1 MNHPKFDLE
10 EFLKQVPDL
19 GVGTRVPDS
28 EFRDRV
34 DKVRSLLKQRGIGC
48 GIAYGNEYRPGDT
61 GWLTDYDPSLEA
73 TVVVIGDKKTMI
85 LGGPEGSLYAR
96 EQKRL
101 GEYRNLVELKLPEED
116 YPGYKFTSF
125 AEAVQEAC
133 GGLPSKLG
141 ILTLKEVI
149 PVATYQMFQGLQ
161 GAELVDASDILLDL
175 RYHKSEAELRVMRVS
190 AGIVTQAM
198 QAALGVLQP
207 GISELEVAATAEYAM
222 KRLGVERH
230 GVVTIV
236 SSGNRVSN
244 VIGGASQKRIE
255 EGELVEITLS
265 GRYEGL
271 SACVGRTVGVG
282 RISEGKRKLLQTCL
296 EAYAKASSG
305 IAFGAP
311 AKEVDLSCRQ
321 YLRQHGFENMYSSVH
336 GTGWTE
342 CMEYSGAETQYSQHS
357 FPKGIALQLD
367 IGVFG
372 VPAFGIP
379 AEEVGVRLEDLWI
392 IDHAGTAQRLT
403 ANPVDASP
411 LLPHNFADKPD
422 SKTARRRK

>member
-1 MNHPKFDLE
+1 MRYSKFDLE
-10 EFLKQVPDL
+10 RFMKEIPDL
-19 GVGTRVPDS
+19 GVGTKVPDS
-28 EFRDRV
+28 EFQDRV
-34 DKVRSLLKQRGIGC
+34 GKVRSILKQRGISC

-73 TVVVIGDKKTMI
+73 TVVVIGDRKTMI

-116 YPGYKFTSF
+116 YPGYKFSSF
-125 AEAVQEAC
+125 EDALKEAC
-133 GGLPSKLG
+133 SKIPDQLG

-149 PVATYQMFQGLQ
+149 PVATYEMFGSLK
-161 GAELVDASDILLDL
+161 GVKLVDAADILLDL
-175 RYHKSEAELRVMRVS
+175 RYHKSEAELKVMRVS
-190 AGIVTQAM
+190 AGIVTHAM

-207 GISELEVAATAEYAM
+207 GISELEVAATAEYVM
-222 KRLGVERH
+222 KRLGGERH

-236 SSGNRVSN
+236 SSGKRVSN

-255 EGELVEITLS
+255 EGDLVELTLS
-265 GRYEGL
+265 MRYEGL
-271 SACVGRTVGVG
+271 SACVGRTVGAG
-282 RISEGKRKLLQTCL
+282 KISDGKRKLIQTCV
-296 EAYAKASSG
+296 EAYAKASPK
-305 IAFGAP
+305 ILFGAP
-311 AKEVDLSCRQ
+311 AKEVDLTCRQ
-321 YLRQHGFENMYSSVH
+321 HLRQHGFENMYSSVH

-342 CMEYSGAETQYSQHS
+342 CMEYSGAETQYSKNT

-379 AEEVGVRLEDLWI
+379 PEEVGLRLEDLWI
-392 IDHAGTAQRLT
+392 IDHAGKVERLT
-403 ANPVDASP
+403 ANPVDAGP
-411 LLPHNFADKPD
+411 LVLHNF
-422 SKTARRRK
+422 